1 MKKRFIKENLE
12 DIIKLI
18 LACIFL
24 VVLLVV
30 INKTNETSN
39 ENDKSQFDETV
50 EFDKDSY
57 SEIKD

>member
-24 VVLLVV
+24 VVLLV
-30 INKTNETSN
+30 INEANETSK
-39 ENDKSQFDETV
+39 ENDQNKLDETV
-50 EFDKDSY
+50 EFDGDSY
-57 SEIKD
+57 SEIED